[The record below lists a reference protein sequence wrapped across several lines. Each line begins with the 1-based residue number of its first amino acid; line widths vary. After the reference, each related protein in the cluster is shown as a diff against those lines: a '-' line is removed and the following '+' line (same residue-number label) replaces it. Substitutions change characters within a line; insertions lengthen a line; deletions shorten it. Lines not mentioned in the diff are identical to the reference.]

1 MSQGLKPKYPL
12 LVLVLVTAGG
22 AWLLSALWLLQH
34 QAGLLPILF
43 RFALGVVC
51 LISGYVVLGL
61 RRGPVA

>member
-1 MSQGLKPKYPL
+1 MPQGSRTKYPL

-43 RFALGVVC
+43 RVALGVVC
-51 LISGYVVLGL
+51 LIGGRVVLGL
-61 RRGPVA
+61 RHDPVA